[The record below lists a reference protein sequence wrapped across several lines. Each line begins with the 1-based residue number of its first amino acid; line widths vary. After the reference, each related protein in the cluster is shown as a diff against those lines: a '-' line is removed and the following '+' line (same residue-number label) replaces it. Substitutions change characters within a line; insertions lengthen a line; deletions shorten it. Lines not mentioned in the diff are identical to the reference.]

1 MKEILKVENLTKKRR
16 NVVAVDNLSFTVNE
30 GDIFGFLGPNGA
42 GKSTTMKMI
51 LNLIKKDG
59 GKVYIDG
66 FDIDSN
72 FKDAIKNV
80 SAIIENPAIY
90 LDLTAYENLKIAK
103 NFSDSYNLS
112 LEIDDVLSIVGLK
125 GRENEKAKNYSLG
138 MKQRLSIAMALIKN
152 PKIILLDEPTN
163 GLDPKGV
170 VEMRELIKELA
181 HKHNKTIIISS
192 HILHEIEIMC
202 NRVVIINK
210 GKQILESDMDSIVNQ
225 KNLFFIRTTDIDKSI
240 ELLKG
245 KTYAKLHKVEQH
257 GITVQANET
266 SISLL
271 TKEFIKNDICIYEIS
286 SNNKSLEDLFIEI
299 TGGK

>member
-1 MKEILKVENLTKKRR
+1 MREILKVENLTKKRG
-16 NVVAVDNLSFTVNE
+16 NKIVVDNLSFTVNK

-51 LNLIKKDG
+51 LKLIRKDG

-66 FDIDSN
+66 FDIDTS

-80 SAIIENPAIY
+80 SAIIESPAIY
-90 LDLTAYENLKIAK
+90 LDLTAYENLKIVK
-103 NFSDSYNLS
+103 NFSDSYS
-112 LEIDDVLSIVGLK
+112 VSYAIEDVLKIVGLK
-125 GRENEKAKNYSLG
+125 GREYEKAKNYSLG

-192 HILHEIEIMC
+192 HVLHEIEMMC

-210 GKQILESDMDSIVNQ
+210 GKQILESDIESITN
-225 KNLFFIRTTDIDKSI
+225 KKDLFYIRTTDIDKAI
-240 ELLKG
+240 KLLNSKP
-245 KTYAKLHKVEQH
+245 YAKLHQREKD
-257 GITVQANET
+257 GITVQSNEA

-271 TKEFIKNDICIYEIS
+271 TKEFIKNDISVYEIS
-286 SNNKSLEDLFIEI
+286 ANNKSLEDIFIEI

>member
-1 MKEILKVENLTKKRR
+1 MKEILKVDNLTKKRR
-16 NVVAVDNLSFTVNE
+16 NKVVVDNLSFSVNE

-80 SAIIENPAIY
+80 SAIIESPAIY

-103 NFSDSYNLS
+103 NFSDSYNVS

-170 VEMRELIKELA
+170 VEMRELIKELS

-192 HILHEIEIMC
+192 HILHEIEMMC

-210 GKQILESDMDSIVNQ
+210 GKQILESDMDSILNQ

-245 KTYAKLHKVEQH
+245 KAYAKLHKVEQH

>member
-1 MKEILKVENLTKKRR
+1 MNEILKVDRLTKKRG
-16 NVVAVDNLSFTVNE
+16 NKVVVDNLSFSVNK

-51 LNLIKKDG
+51 LKLIKKDS

-66 FDIDSN
+66 FDIDKN
-72 FKDAIKNV
+72 FKEAIKNV

-90 LDLTAYENLKIAK
+90 LDLTAYENLKIVK
-103 NFSDSYNLS
+103 NFSDSYS
-112 LEIDDVLSIVGLK
+112 VSHRIEDVLAMVGLK

-152 PKIILLDEPTN
+152 PKILLLDEPTN

-170 VEMRELIKELA
+170 VEMRELIKKLA
-181 HKHNKTIIISS
+181 YKHNKTIIISS
-192 HILHEIEIMC
+192 HVLHEIEMMC

-210 GKQILESDMDSIVNQ
+210 GKQILESDMRSITN
-225 KNLFFIRTTDIDKSI
+225 KKDLFYIRTSDIDKSI
-240 ELLKG
+240 KLLHE
-245 KTYAKLHKVEQH
+245 KTYAKLYKREKD
-257 GITVQANET
+257 GITVQVNEA

-271 TKEFIKNDICIYEIS
+271 TKEFIKHDISVYEIS
-286 SNNKSLEDLFIEI
+286 ANNKSLEDIFIEI